1 MDTRLRKVLRDLLR
15 NKSKSILIILTMF
28 VGMLSVGVVVM
39 INTIFV
45 PDVYK
50 VYRQAIPKDASIKC
64 SSGFDNSLLK
74 EIAKIDGVKAATGTN
89 RITVRLIL
97 DDGTLNADFI
107 AFDGTNRIHKLKKGD
122 DSDVLPELKAN
133 EVFIDRAAMKDIKK
147 VPGDM
152 INVQYKG
159 QNYDFLIKDTVYDAT
174 TEPYMLEGDVI
185 SFVNQDTFET
195 LTGDGRFKEI
205 NLIVEGDNSN
215 KEYNLTVARRVAD
228 FMEANGLEIEEI
240 DVPNP
245 QDFYASEIL
254 EAVTIILVLLGSI
267 SVLLGVALIINNIN
281 NIMLQQTKYIGIMK
295 AIGGQTNQLVFMYT
309 SFILILGLIAL
320 LLSLPVSAFVGYQ
333 VSKLLAYMFNM
344 SLSGFRIPPQLLLS
358 LIASAIFIPLIASI
372 IPIMKSSKQSIY
384 HALYN
389 QGISSSE
396 MPGIIRHK
404 RLQQFNH
411 IPSLIRISLRNNLRN
426 RVRVALTIATLALS
440 GSIMLTVMNL
450 DFGFKNGVEEL
461 KEYYIIDG
469 AIILNSYENAQQI
482 EEIVKN
488 VEGVKY
494 VEGCSFTV
502 GRFLESNGK
511 SSKKVKLMGPKP
523 DSKIFNWT
531 VVNEKLI
538 DGRQIKADDA
548 NAVVITNHL
557 IKYYP
562 HLTVGDV
569 ITLKINNNDCDF
581 HVVGIMNMAG
591 QPTDPILLVNYSY
604 LNSLLQ
610 GEDQVTEICI
620 STNEQ
625 TEAYQQEVI
634 TKIEEILS
642 QEGITIM
649 ETMPGADLLE
659 NFQTPITIIVALL
672 MFLAI
677 MLSIVGTIGQSG
689 TLNLNVLER
698 AKEFGIMRSVG
709 ATNRQL
715 NMTIVMEGLILGI
728 VAWIFAVIL
737 SQPLTLIANSLLG
750 NLLFTTPMKYRISI
764 LGLLLWLFLSIL
776 SSCIASIMPC
786 RKMNRM
792 ITREILAF
800 E

>member
-1 MDTRLRKVLRDLLR
+1 
-15 NKSKSILIILTMF
+15 
-28 VGMLSVGVVVM
+28 
-39 INTIFV
+39 
-45 PDVYK
+45 
-50 VYRQAIPKDASIKC
+50 
-64 SSGFDNSLLK
+64 
-74 EIAKIDGVKAATGTN
+74 
-89 RITVRLIL
+89 
-97 DDGTLNADFI
+97 LNADFI

-185 SFVNQDTFET
+185 SFVNQDTFEI

-254 EAVTIILVLLGSI
+254 EAVTIIMVLLGSI

-461 KEYYIIDG
+461 KEYYI
-469 AIILNSYENAQQI
+469 
-482 EEIVKN
+482 
-488 VEGVKY
+488 
-494 VEGCSFTV
+494 
-502 GRFLESNGK
+502 
-511 SSKKVKLMGPKP
+511 M
-523 DSKIFNWT
+523 
-531 VVNEKLI
+531 VV
-538 DGRQIKADDA
+538 
-548 NAVVITNHL
+548 
-557 IKYYP
+557 
-562 HLTVGDV
+562 
-569 ITLKINNNDCDF
+569 
-581 HVVGIMNMAG
+581 
-591 QPTDPILLVNYSY
+591 
-604 LNSLLQ
+604 
-610 GEDQVTEICI
+610 
-620 STNEQ
+620 
-625 TEAYQQEVI
+625 
-634 TKIEEILS
+634 
-642 QEGITIM
+642 
-649 ETMPGADLLE
+649 
-659 NFQTPITIIVALL
+659 
-672 MFLAI
+672 
-677 MLSIVGTIGQSG
+677 
-689 TLNLNVLER
+689 
-698 AKEFGIMRSVG
+698 
-709 ATNRQL
+709 
-715 NMTIVMEGLILGI
+715 
-728 VAWIFAVIL
+728 
-737 SQPLTLIANSLLG
+737 
-750 NLLFTTPMKYRISI
+750 
-764 LGLLLWLFLSIL
+764 
-776 SSCIASIMPC
+776 
-786 RKMNRM
+786 
-792 ITREILAF
+792 
-800 E
+800 